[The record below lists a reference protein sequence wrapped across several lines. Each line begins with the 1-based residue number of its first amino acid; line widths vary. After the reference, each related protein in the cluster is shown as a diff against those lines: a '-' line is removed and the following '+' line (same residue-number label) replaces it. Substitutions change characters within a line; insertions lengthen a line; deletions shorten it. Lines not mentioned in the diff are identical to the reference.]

1 MSTAP
6 ELEPL
11 TLRPTFAEIDLGA
24 FRRNL
29 QSIREMLPVNSRLI
43 AVLKADGYGHG
54 AIELAK
60 ICEEEDVEMIA
71 VALLEEAVELEA
83 AGVQLPI
90 LIFGPLNYL
99 QIEAAVARHLLIGIV
114 GPEELDL
121 VCEYAEEHQSDV
133 RVHLKLD
140 SGMGRMGIVA
150 SELGRVATALRA
162 QPRVKVDAIYTHFAN
177 ASDPRDG
184 FTERQTETFS
194 EMLSQLR
201 ALGVEA
207 PLHHAANSAAAVRGL
222 VVPGDYARV
231 GIAMYGGEPLD
242 AGSSRLE
249 PLLTWKTRIA
259 RIKTIGA
266 GEAVGYGTTFKA
278 TRDTVVATLPV
289 GYADGY
295 NRLLSN
301 KGNVLVRGRRAP
313 VIGRVSMDLTTIDVT
328 AIPDVT
334 LGDEVVLLGRNG
346 DDEISAEEIANLTG
360 TINYEVFCSI
370 SSRVPRAYREGERTW
385 IRTKVSRAE

>member
-1 MSTAP
+1 MSTVP
-6 ELEPL
+6 DLDPS
-11 TLRPTFAEIDLGA
+11 TLRPTFAEINLGA

-29 QSIREMLPVNSRLI
+29 QSIREMLPVSSRLI

-54 AIELAK
+54 AVELAK
-60 ICEEEDVEMIA
+60 VCEEEDVEMIA
-71 VALLEEAVELEA
+71 VALLEEAVALEI
-83 AGVQLPI
+83 AGIQLPI

-99 QIEAAVARHLLIGIV
+99 QIEAAVARRFVIGVI

-121 VCEYAEEHQSDV
+121 ICEYAEEHQSDV

-140 SGMGRMGIVA
+140 SGMGRMGIVS
-150 SELGRVATALRA
+150 SELDRVAAALRA
-162 QPRVKVDAIYTHFAN
+162 QPRVKLDAIYTHFAN

-184 FTERQTETFS
+184 FTERQIETFS
-194 EMLSQLR
+194 AMLQRLR
-201 ALGVEA
+201 ELGVDA
-207 PLHHAANSAAAVRGL
+207 PLHHAANSAAMVRGL

-231 GIAMYGGEPLD
+231 GIAMYGAEPLD
-242 AGSSRLE
+242 VGATRLE
-249 PLLTWKTRIA
+249 RLLTWKTRVA
-259 RIKTIGA
+259 RIKTIGP

-301 KGNVLVRGRRAP
+301 KGAVLIRGRRAP
-313 VIGRVSMDLTTIDVT
+313 VIGRVSMDLLTVDVT
-328 AIPDVT
+328 SIPDVT

-370 SSRVPRAYREGERTW
+370 SSRVPRVY
-385 IRTKVSRAE
+385 V